1 MNFTE
6 NAKTKFWAD
15 LSNGIKAAFGHG
27 IGEAFHLDQYK
38 MGRFSFTES
47 VTGGAGAVTQL
58 MDKIKASSPVI
69 ESVRMTPI
77 SNGYHA
83 TYNVSVEFDPVKAES
98 VYSDGK
104 TAYACVDMDGK
115 KYVVDNDGNKVKQVK
130 DDKEADDYIAN
141 LNKSTKSNLKKEES
155 DDGDTQP
162 VDVDGFPIE
171 LDSVIALAN
180 DALDGTGVTITKENG
195 QLLVRG
201 SADLVK
207 PTQEFVPAPYYGADT
222 IDGGYCDETGDL
234 ALNIPEYPTD
244 YELEQLRSFLISAVN
259 CIIDNALCSTEKTCS
274 DDDEW
279 CAAMEEAEPCESVA
293 SQYRFKGES
302 FVGNDKKKVAVL
314 VKSLLQESVEE
325 GKKVAAKFMGAE
337 MAEGFARKYA
347 PEKVV
352 EKHQAVVTD
361 EMALLDR
368 MHESAM
374 SRAPEKTV
382 EMDSIVAKNM
392 YNKEI

>member
-15 LSNGIKAAFGHG
+15 LSNGIKATFGHG
-27 IGEAFHLDQYK
+27 IGEAFHIDQYK
-38 MGRFSFTES
+38 SGRFSFTES

-77 SNGYHA
+77 SNGYNA

-104 TAYACVDMDGK
+104 NSVKSFEKDGK
-115 KYVVDNDGNKVKQVK
+115 KYVVDGDGSAIEV
-130 DDKEADDYIAN
+130 DDPDKFMDA
-141 LNKSTKSNLKKEES
+141 LNKTTGSSFKKKEELENAV
-155 DDGDTQP
+155 DT
-162 VDVDGFPIE
+162 DGFPIE
-171 LDSVIALAN
+171 LDAVIALAN
-180 DALDGTGVTITKENG
+180 DALEGTGVTIANEGG

-201 SADLVK
+201 SAELVK

-222 IDGGYCDETGDL
+222 IDGGYNDETGDL

-244 YELEQLRSFLISAVN
+244 YELEELRSFLISAVN
-259 CIIDNALCSTEKTCS
+259 CIIDNALCKTADSCE
-274 DDDEW
+274 DDEW

-302 FVGNDKKKVAVL
+302 FVGNNKGKVAVL
-314 VKSLLQESVEE
+314 FKSLLQEDVNEAMMLATKYMS
-325 GKKVAAKFMGAE
+325 AE

-352 EKHQAVVTD
+352 EKHQAVISD

-374 SRAPEKTV
+374 NRAPEKTV

-392 YNKEI
+392 YNKEK

>member
-15 LSNGIKAAFGHG
+15 LSNGIKATFGHG
-27 IGEAFHLDQYK
+27 IGEAFHIDQYK
-38 MGRFSFTES
+38 SGRFSFTES

-77 SNGYHA
+77 SNGYNA

-104 TAYACVDMDGK
+104 NSVKSFEKDGK
-115 KYVVDNDGNKVKQVK
+115 KYVVDGDGSAIEV
-130 DDKEADDYIAN
+130 DDPDKFMDA
-141 LNKSTKSNLKKEES
+141 LNKTTGSSFKKKEELENAV
-155 DDGDTQP
+155 DT
-162 VDVDGFPIE
+162 DGFPIE
-171 LDSVIALAN
+171 LDAVIALAN
-180 DALDGTGVTITKENG
+180 DALEGTGVTIANEGG

-201 SADLVK
+201 SAELVK

-222 IDGGYCDETGDL
+222 IDGGYNDETGDL

-244 YELEQLRSFLISAVN
+244 YELEELRSFLVSAVN
-259 CIIDNALCSTEKTCS
+259 CIIDNALCKADTTTTCE
-274 DDDEW
+274 DDEW

-302 FVGNDKKKVAVL
+302 FVGNDKKKVATL
-314 VKSLLQESVEE
+314 VKSLLQEDVNEA
-325 GKKVAAKFMGAE
+325 KKVATKYMGAE

-392 YNKEI
+392 YNKEK

>member
-15 LSNGIKAAFGHG
+15 LSNGIKATFGHG
-27 IGEAFHLDQYK
+27 IGEAFHIDQYK
-38 MGRFSFTES
+38 SGRFSFTES

-77 SNGYHA
+77 SNGYNA

-104 TAYACVDMDGK
+104 NSVKSFEKDGK
-115 KYVVDNDGNKVKQVK
+115 KYVVDGDGSAIEV
-130 DDKEADDYIAN
+130 DDPDKFMDA
-141 LNKSTKSNLKKEES
+141 LNKTTGSSFKKKEELENAV
-155 DDGDTQP
+155 DT
-162 VDVDGFPIE
+162 DGFPIE
-171 LDSVIALAN
+171 LDAVIALAN
-180 DALDGTGVTITKENG
+180 DALEGTGVTIANEGG

-201 SADLVK
+201 SAELVK

-222 IDGGYCDETGDL
+222 IDGGYNDETGDL

-244 YELEQLRSFLISAVN
+244 YELEELRSFLVSAVN
-259 CIIDNALCSTEKTCS
+259 CIIDNALCQKADTCE
-274 DDDEW
+274 DDEW

-302 FVGNDKKKVAVL
+302 FVGNDKKKVATL
-314 VKSLLQESVEE
+314 VKSLLQEDVNEAR
-325 GKKVAAKFMGAE
+325 KVATKYMGAE
-337 MAEGFARKYA
+337 MAEGFTRKYA
-347 PEKVV
+347 PEKVA
-352 EKHQAVVTD
+352 EKHQAVITD

-392 YNKEI
+392 YNKEK

>member
-15 LSNGIKAAFGHG
+15 LSNGIKATFGHG
-27 IGEAFHLDQYK
+27 IGEAFHIDQYK
-38 MGRFSFTES
+38 SGRFSFTES

-77 SNGYHA
+77 SNGYNA

-104 TAYACVDMDGK
+104 NSVKSFEKDGK
-115 KYVVDNDGNKVKQVK
+115 KYVVDGDGSAIEV
-130 DDKEADDYIAN
+130 DDPDKFMDA
-141 LNKSTKSNLKKEES
+141 LNKTTGSSFKKKEELENAV
-155 DDGDTQP
+155 DT
-162 VDVDGFPIE
+162 DGFPIE
-171 LDSVIALAN
+171 LDAVIALAN
-180 DALDGTGVTITKENG
+180 DALEGTGVTIANEGG

-201 SADLVK
+201 SAELVK

-222 IDGGYCDETGDL
+222 IDGGYNDETGDL

-244 YELEQLRSFLISAVN
+244 YELEELRSFLVSAVN
-259 CIIDNALCSTEKTCS
+259 YIIDNALCKADTTTCE
-274 DDDEW
+274 DDEW

-302 FVGNDKKKVAVL
+302 FVGNDKKKVATL
-314 VKSLLQESVEE
+314 VKSLLQEDVNEA
-325 GKKVAAKFMGAE
+325 KKVATKYMGAE

-352 EKHQAVVTD
+352 EKHQAVITD

-382 EMDSIVAKNM
+382 ERDSIVAKNM
-392 YNKEI
+392 YNKEK

>member
-15 LSNGIKAAFGHG
+15 LSNGIKATFGHG
-27 IGEAFHLDQYK
+27 IGEAFHIDQYK
-38 MGRFSFTES
+38 SGRFSFTES

-77 SNGYHA
+77 SNGYNA

-104 TAYACVDMDGK
+104 NSVKSFEKDGR
-115 KYVVDNDGNKVKQVK
+115 KYVVDGDGSAIEV
-130 DDKEADDYIAN
+130 DDPDKFMDA
-141 LNKSTKSNLKKEES
+141 LNKTTGSSFKKKEELENAV
-155 DDGDTQP
+155 DT
-162 VDVDGFPIE
+162 DGFPIE
-171 LDSVIALAN
+171 LDAVIALAN
-180 DALDGTGVTITKENG
+180 DALEGTGVTIANEGG

-201 SADLVK
+201 SAELVK

-222 IDGGYCDETGDL
+222 IDGGYNDETGDL

-244 YELEQLRSFLISAVN
+244 YELEELRSFLVSAVN
-259 CIIDNALCSTEKTCS
+259 CIIDNALCKADTTVC

-279 CAAMEEAEPCESVA
+279 CAAMEESEPCGSVA

-302 FVGNDKKKVAVL
+302 FVGNDKKKVATL
-314 VKSLLQESVEE
+314 VKSLLQEDVNEA
-325 GKKVAAKFMGAE
+325 KKVATKYMGAE

>member
-15 LSNGIKAAFGHG
+15 LSNGIKATFGHG
-27 IGEAFHLDQYK
+27 IGEAFHIDQYK
-38 MGRFSFTES
+38 SGRFSFTES

-77 SNGYHA
+77 SNGYNA

-104 TAYACVDMDGK
+104 NSVKSFEKDGK
-115 KYVVDNDGNKVKQVK
+115 KYVVDGDGSAIEVE
-130 DDKEADDYIAN
+130 DPDKFMDA
-141 LNKSTKSNLKKEES
+141 LNKTTGSSFKKKEELENAV
-155 DDGDTQP
+155 DT
-162 VDVDGFPIE
+162 DGFPIE
-171 LDSVIALAN
+171 LDAVIALAN
-180 DALDGTGVTITKENG
+180 DALEGTGVTIANEGG

-201 SADLVK
+201 SAELVK

-222 IDGGYCDETGDL
+222 IDGGYNDETGDL

-244 YELEQLRSFLISAVN
+244 YELEELRSFLVSAVN
-259 CIIDNALCSTEKTCS
+259 CIIDNALCKADTTTCE
-274 DDDEW
+274 DDEW

-302 FVGNDKKKVAVL
+302 FVGNDKKKVATL
-314 VKSLLQESVEE
+314 VKSLLQEDVNEA
-325 GKKVAAKFMGAE
+325 KKVATKYMGAE

-392 YNKEI
+392 YNKEK

>member
-15 LSNGIKAAFGHG
+15 LSNGIKATFGHG
-27 IGEAFHLDQYK
+27 IGEAFHIDQYK
-38 MGRFSFTES
+38 SGRFSFTES

-58 MDKIKASSPVI
+58 IDKIKASSPVI

-77 SNGYHA
+77 SNGYNA

-104 TAYACVDMDGK
+104 NSVKSFEKDGK
-115 KYVVDNDGNKVKQVK
+115 KYVVDGDGSAIEV
-130 DDKEADDYIAN
+130 DDPDKFMDA
-141 LNKSTKSNLKKEES
+141 LNKTTGSSFKKKEELENAV
-155 DDGDTQP
+155 DT
-162 VDVDGFPIE
+162 DGFPIE
-171 LDSVIALAN
+171 LDAVIALAN
-180 DALDGTGVTITKENG
+180 DALEGTGVTIANEGG

-201 SADLVK
+201 SAELVK

-222 IDGGYCDETGDL
+222 IDGGYNDETGDL

-244 YELEQLRSFLISAVN
+244 YELEELRSFLVSAVN
-259 CIIDNALCSTEKTCS
+259 CIIDNALCKADTTTCE
-274 DDDEW
+274 DDEW

-302 FVGNDKKKVAVL
+302 FVGNDKKKVATL
-314 VKSLLQESVEE
+314 VKSLLQEDVNEA
-325 GKKVAAKFMGAE
+325 KKVATKYMGAE
-337 MAEGFARKYA
+337 MAEGFTRKYA

-352 EKHQAVVTD
+352 EKHQAVITD

-392 YNKEI
+392 YNKEK